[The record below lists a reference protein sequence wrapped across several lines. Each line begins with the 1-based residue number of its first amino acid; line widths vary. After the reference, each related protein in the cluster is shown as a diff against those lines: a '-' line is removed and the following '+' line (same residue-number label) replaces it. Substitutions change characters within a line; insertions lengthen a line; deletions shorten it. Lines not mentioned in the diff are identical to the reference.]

1 MKSKSPSKLP
11 LAGLYAITPDWND
24 TRRLLTATEA
34 ILDAGCRVLQ
44 YRNKQT
50 SDCHR
55 QEQAVAL
62 RGLTRKYGAQLII
75 NDDVDLALFCE
86 ADGVHLGEDDG
97 QLAAARQRLGIGKSD
112 ATGSARILGAS
123 CYQSLP
129 LALTAADTG
138 ADYLA
143 FGSFFASPTKPHA
156 KRADP
161 ALIAAAKSA
170 TGLPVCAIGGIT
182 LDNAGSLIAAGAD
195 LLAVISALYD
205 APDPHLAA
213 LNFMKFFKT

>member
-1 MKSKSPSKLP
+1 MKSKSP

-24 TRRLLTATEA
+24 TRRLLNATEA
-34 ILDAGCRVLQ
+34 ILDAGCRILQ

-62 RGLTRKYGAQLII
+62 RGLTRKFGVHLII

-97 QLAAARQRLGIGKSD
+97 QLAAARLRLNAAGSD
-112 ATGSARILGAS
+112 KLLGAS
-123 CYQSLP
+123 CYQN
-129 LALTAADTG
+129 LALAEAAAKAG
-138 ADYLA
+138 VDYLA
-143 FGSFFASPTKPHA
+143 FGSFFASPTKPQA

-161 ALIAAAKSA
+161 ALIAAAKSN

-182 LDNAGSLIAAGAD
+182 LDNAESLIAAGAD

-213 LNFMKFFKT
+213 LKFTQLFKT